1 MTISLASLQKIT
13 TLKNRITQQATW
25 EYAESKRKLD
35 AEYNKLYTLA
45 DQHDA
50 AKAELHQA
58 TEERIST
65 QHLHS
70 WIVYLNAQQRQMLQ
84 QAEVIAMQKVECE
97 DKHEMLKGRFLDEQI
112 WSKLQEKR
120 SVEVRTHL
128 EKQAQEALDEAAAA
142 LRSRKGR

>member
-1 MTISLASLQKIT
+1 MTISLTSLQKIT

-35 AEYNKLYTLA
+35 AEYDKLYTLA
-45 DQHDA
+45 EQNDA

-70 WIVYLNAQQRQMLQ
+70 WILYLNAQQRQMLH
-84 QAEVIAMQKVECE
+84 QAEVIAEQKVDCE
-97 DKHEMLKGRFLDEQI
+97 DKHDRLKGRFLDEQM

-120 SVEVRTHL
+120 RVEVRAHL
-128 EKQAQEALDEAAAA
+128 DKQAQEALDEAAAA
-142 LRSRKGR
+142 LRSRTGR